1 MAAITRGIREEENL
15 AKQQNQQQQQQQ
27 QINQDNLT
35 LNARASPISSPASLA
50 TQGGRAGLDSR
61 LN

>member
-1 MAAITRGIREEENL
+1 MAAITRGIREEENI
-15 AKQQNQQQQQQQ
+15 AKQQQQQQQQQ

-35 LNARASPISSPASLA
+35 LNVRASPISSPASLA
-50 TQGGRAGLDSR
+50 TQGGRQGLDNR